1 MNTNKKI
8 SIYTATTS
16 VTLWYN
22 NVLWFPINYICTL
35 QQCCMVSCTLQQCCM
50 KFNYICTSALHVMH
64 ANVCR
69 LLDDLG
75 IGNDLGI
82 GG

>member
-1 MNTNKKI
+1 M
-8 SIYTATTS
+8 
-16 VTLWYN
+16 YN
-22 NVLWFPINYICTL
+22 NVVWFLAHYNNVVWFLI
-35 QQCCMVSCTLQQCCM
+35 
-50 KFNYICTSALHVMH
+50 NYICTSAQHVMH

-82 GG
+82 GGIRDDLGLAHLMGLAVGL